1 MSLQVVNRTE
11 FDLPTVKLVRSV
23 LYAECSLPC
32 SATLR
37 TPLQVI
43 FQRISFQNL
52 QTGSTLGNLHF
63 YRMLHPEKNI

>member
-43 FQRISFQNL
+43 FQRISFNNFTNKL
-52 QTGSTLGNLHF
+52 SIRELTL
-63 YRMLHPEKNI
+63 LHPEKII

>member
-43 FQRISFQNL
+43 FQRISFTNFTNKL
-52 QTGSTLGNLHF
+52 NIRKLTLLPHVA
-63 YRMLHPEKNI
+63 P